1 MELIIPV
8 PDVECKRKACSRSE
22 SLSELYQVLK
32 GIRQCS
38 IARQGSLVCP
48 QNTGNNLLQKRG
60 SYRVFRPMTRRE
72 QAVKLEQRYEAKGLR
87 NFEGSN

>member
-1 MELIIPV
+1 MQLIIPV
-8 PDVECKRKACSRSE
+8 PDIECKRKICSRSE
-22 SLSELYQVLK
+22 SLSELLK

-38 IARQGSLVCP
+38 IARQGSFVRP
-48 QNTGNNLLQKRG
+48 QNTGNNLLRERG

-72 QAVKLEQRYEAKGLR
+72 QAVKLEQRHEAKGVH